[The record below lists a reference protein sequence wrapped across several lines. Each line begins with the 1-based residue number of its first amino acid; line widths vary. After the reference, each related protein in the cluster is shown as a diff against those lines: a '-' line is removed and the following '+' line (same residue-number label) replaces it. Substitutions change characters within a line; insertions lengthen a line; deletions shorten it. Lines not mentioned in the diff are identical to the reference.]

1 MGEGAQT
8 GSHRVSNNRIAKN
21 SWERKFYTSSV
32 PSHIKVSF
40 LELEETARQ
49 LLNNLFKNESVM
61 ILFESVKD
69 VHSVVELGVTLNEIN
84 IGGLHYR
91 EGAHELL
98 PYVFLTDE
106 DKSYLRELVKKSV
119 ALLAQVDT
127 DVMPGL
133 RGQFH
138 VNVGI
143 ECHRIANERTP
154 IIGDDDVGHLRD
166 ANVIGVAVQ

>member
-1 MGEGAQT
+1 MPLCLVRIDDRLIHGQVVLGWA
-8 GSHRVSNNRIAKN
+8 RALKPDRIVVANNRIAKN

-32 PSHIKVSF
+32 PSDIKLSF

-69 VHSVVELGVTLNEIN
+69 LYSVIEQGVTLKEIN

-91 EGAHELL
+91 EGAHEVL

-106 DKSYLRELVKKSV
+106 DKTYLRELVKKSV
-119 ALLAQVDT
+119 TLLAQ
-127 DVMPGL
+127 DVPG
-133 RGQFH
+133 
-138 VNVGI
+138 N
-143 ECHRIANERTP
+143 
-154 IIGDDDVGHLRD
+154 
-166 ANVIGVAVQ
+166 AVQNINSLVV